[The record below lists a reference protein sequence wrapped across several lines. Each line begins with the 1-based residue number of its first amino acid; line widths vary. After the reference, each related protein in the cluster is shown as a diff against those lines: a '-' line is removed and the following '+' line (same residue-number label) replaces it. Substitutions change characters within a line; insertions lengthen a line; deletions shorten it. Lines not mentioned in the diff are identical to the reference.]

1 MRGHVRDALATSGD
15 LNDPDSDISKKI
27 AELGSEG
34 LYADLGL
41 KPSVTYVGLSGTLD
55 APIVSAIHRGGN
67 VVKLR
72 SRVRDMIW
80 DWIIALYLFLAGM
93 GAGAFV
99 LGVIAGWKCP
109 DASKV
114 KLAGLVIAPVAVGV
128 VLMLMVDA
136 RAGLMNPL
144 RFFGLLANP
153 SSIMM
158 WGVVL
163 LSAFLLVGVVELAL
177 QWKTKKTPK
186 WLDVVGVLLAVGV
199 AGYTGM
205 LLGDAHLA
213 FPLWNQMVLPLLF
226 LVSAAS
232 AGFAAVVLAGHA
244 LHAPELEQLRFTHTT
259 GLVLPVLEA
268 ALIAVLLMMAQ
279 AADGSAAAAG
289 AAGCGADQRRVCGA
303 VLAGPCGCG
312 PGVPVRLGAGHAG
325 KARAGGGSCGVR
337 GRVLRASG
345 RLHAAIPGDLRGGC
359 RSRCAAVCAGRSCAT
374 SPHPRAT
381 PLGVPA
387 GDSKRFGKTVVPPSS
402 PPRIRTTVLSRR
414 LRERR
419 AEWRLEGP
427 ATGMDVAPGRS
438 SLRAAVT

>member
-1 MRGHVRDALATSGD
+1 
-15 LNDPDSDISKKI
+15 
-27 AELGSEG
+27 
-34 LYADLGL
+34 
-41 KPSVTYVGLSGTLD
+41 
-55 APIVSAIHRGGN
+55 
-67 VVKLR
+67 
-72 SRVRDMIW
+72 MIW

-128 VLMLMVDA
+128 GTLMLMVDA

-289 AAGCGADQRRVCGA
+289 AASVAALTSGAYAAPFWLGLVVVGLACPFALELAMRA
-303 VLAGPCGCG
+303 KPELAAGPAAYVAECC
-312 PGVPVRLGAGHAG
+312 VLV
-325 KARAGGGSCGVR
+325 GGFM
-337 GRVLRASG
+337 LRF
-345 RLHAAIPGDLRGGC
+345 LVIY
-359 RSRCAAVCAGRSCAT
+359 AAVA
-374 SPHPRAT
+374 
-381 PLGVPA
+381 
-387 GDSKRFGKTVVPPSS
+387 
-402 PPRIRTTVLSRR
+402 
-414 LRERR
+414 
-419 AEWRLEGP
+419 
-427 ATGMDVAPGRS
+427 VAV
-438 SLRAAVT
+438 A